1 MMMHVLDRPI
11 WQALDTLHADVAE
24 GGALARRYRTSIGP
38 MAATIDNSPAAL
50 AALGALAAPG
60 ESLVLLMADPIVP
73 PQDFEIVSAADAVQM
88 LAAQPPRPSPDAEIV
103 PLGRADAEA
112 MLVLAELTKPGPFSL
127 EALALGRFWGVR
139 DKGALIAMA
148 GERMRQPGYT
158 ELSGVCTHPDHRG
171 KGLGKRLSLHA
182 MQAIFE
188 SGAQPFLHAFAS
200 NTPAITLYA
209 SIGFTLRRPMNVA
222 FLRRPD

>member
-1 MMMHVLDRPI
+1 MAPVLDRPI
-11 WQALDTLHADVAE
+11 WHALSTLHADVAE
-24 GGALARRYRTSIGP
+24 GSALARRYRTSIGP
-38 MAATIDNSPAAL
+38 MAASIDNSPAAL

-60 ESLVLLMADPIVP
+60 ETMVLLMADPIVP
-73 PQDFEIVSAADAVQM
+73 PPGFETVSTADAVQM
-88 LAAQPPRPSPDAEIV
+88 LAVQPPHPLPDPEIV
-103 PLGRADAEA
+103 PLDWDDAEA
-112 MLVLAELTKPGPFSL
+112 MLALAELTKPGPFSL

-139 DKGALIAMA
+139 HNGALIAMA

-171 KGLGKRLSLHA
+171 KGLGKRLSLHV

-200 NTPAITLYA
+200 NTPAIALYGT
-209 SIGFTLRRPMNVA
+209 IGFTQRRPMNVA

>member
-1 MMMHVLDRPI
+1 MTHVLDRPI
-11 WQALDTLHADVAE
+11 WQALSTTHADVAE

-38 MAATIDNSPAAL
+38 MAASIDNSPAAL

-60 ESLVLLMADPIVP
+60 ESLVLLMADPVVP
-73 PQDFEIVSAADAVQM
+73 PQGFETVMSAPGVQM
-88 LAAQPPRPSPDAEIV
+88 LAAQPPRPLADAEIV
-103 PLGRADAEA
+103 SLGWADAAA
-112 MLVLAELTKPGPFSL
+112 MLALAELTKPGPFSL

-139 DKGALIAMA
+139 HNGALIAMA

-171 KGLGKRLSLHA
+171 KSLGKRLSLHV

-200 NTPAITLYA
+200 NTLAITLYE

-222 FLRRPD
+222 FLCRAD

>member
-1 MMMHVLDRPI
+1 MMHVLDRPI
-11 WQALDTLHADVAE
+11 WQALNTTHADVAE
-24 GGALARRYRTSIGP
+24 GGALARRYRTSISP
-38 MAATIDNSPAAL
+38 MAASIDNSPAAL

-60 ESLVLLMADPIVP
+60 ESLVLLMADPVVP
-73 PQDFEIVSAADAVQM
+73 PQGFETVMSAPGVQM
-88 LAAQPPRPSPDAEIV
+88 LAAQPPRPLADAEIA
-103 PLGRADAEA
+103 PLGWADAEA

-139 DKGALIAMA
+139 HNGALIAMA
-148 GERMRQPGYT
+148 GERMRLPGYT

-200 NTPAITLYA
+200 NTPAITLYE

-222 FLRRPD
+222 FLRRAD

>member
-1 MMMHVLDRPI
+1 MTHVLDRPI
-11 WQALDTLHADVAE
+11 WQALSTTHADVAE

-38 MAATIDNSPAAL
+38 MAASIDNSPAAL

-60 ESLVLLMADPIVP
+60 ESLVLLMADPVVP
-73 PQDFEIVSAADAVQM
+73 PQGFETVMSAPGVQM
-88 LAAQPPRPSPDAEIV
+88 LAAQPPRPLADAEIV
-103 PLGRADAEA
+103 PLGWADAAA
-112 MLVLAELTKPGPFSL
+112 MLALAELTKPGPFSL

-139 DKGALIAMA
+139 HNGALIAMA

-171 KGLGKRLSLHA
+171 KSLGKRLSLHA

-188 SGAQPFLHAFAS
+188 SGARPFLHAFAS
-200 NTPAITLYA
+200 NTPAITLYE

-222 FLRRPD
+222 FLRRAD